1 MGITLKE
8 LFENIPHELMV
19 KGDTEISGIC
29 YNTKDIAPGDLFVC
43 LKGEHVDGHDFI
55 EQALKARAKGV
66 LVRHKKYIPKGVA
79 GVCVKDTRVTLAD
92 ISAKF
97 YDYPSQKLN
106 LIGVTGTNGKTT
118 ATTLIYT
125 ILTRAEI
132 PSGLIGTM
140 CWRVLDT
147 EHKSVHTTPQA
158 VELQDMLSQMAES
171 GVDTTIMEVS
181 SHALSLSRVTGCAYD
196 IVAYT
201 NLTQDHLDFHKNMD
215 NYLLAK
221 LTLFKDKTL
230 HKPDAIALVNADD
243 PFAEDFLTGFSGKKY
258 TYGIEN
264 DADFRATDIKLS
276 TSGTRF
282 TLVHAEKKTKIE
294 IKLPGTFNIYNS
306 LLAIAAANLR
316 GVEIEKIAGIIRDIP
331 PIDGRF
337 EAVNVKNSKGKP
349 SVIVDYAHT
358 PDGLEKILQSAESI
372 APGKVSLVFGCGG
385 DRDRT
390 KRPKMA
396 AIAENYAREII
407 VTSDNPRSEDPATII
422 DEVCT
427 GFSADGLKKIEKIVD
442 RKEAIF
448 RAIER
453 AAEGDLVVLAG
464 KGHEDY
470 QIFADCT
477 IHFDDRKMAALA
489 LESRK

>member
-1 MGITLKE
+1 MRITLKE

-19 KGDTEISGIC
+19 KGDCEISGIC
-29 YNTKDIAPGDLFVC
+29 YNTKNIVPGDLFVC

-55 EQALKARAKGV
+55 AEALKARAKAV

-79 GVCVKDTRVTLAD
+79 GVCVKDTRETLAE

-97 YDYPSQKLN
+97 YDYPSKKLN
-106 LIGVTGTNGKTT
+106 LVGVTGTNGKTT
-118 ATTLIYT
+118 ATMLIYT
-125 ILTRAEI
+125 ILTSAGV

-158 VELQDMLSQMAES
+158 VELQDMLSQMVQS
-171 GVDTTIMEVS
+171 GVDTAVMEVS
-181 SHALSLSRVTGCAYD
+181 SHALSLNRVTGCAYD

-230 HKPDAIALVNADD
+230 HKPDVIALVNADD
-243 PFAEDFLTGFSGKKY
+243 PFADDFVNSFSGKKY

-264 DADFRATDIKLS
+264 NADFRATNIELS
-276 TSGTRF
+276 ANGTRF
-282 TLVHAEKKTKIE
+282 TLVYAEKETEIE
-294 IKLPGTFNIYNS
+294 IKLPGMFNVYNS
-306 LLAIAAANLR
+306 LLAIAVASLR
-316 GVEIEKIAGIIRDIP
+316 GIDVKKIAGIIRKVP
-331 PIDGRF
+331 PVDGRF
-337 EAVNVKNSKGKP
+337 EAVSVKNSKCTPG
-349 SVIVDYAHT
+349 VIVDYAHT

-372 APGKVSLVFGCGG
+372 APGRVSLVFGCGG

-407 VTSDNPRSEDPATII
+407 VTSDNPRSEDPEAII
-422 DEVCT
+422 DEVCA
-427 GFSADGLKKIEKIVD
+427 GFSADGMRKVEKIVD

-448 RAIER
+448 AAIER
-453 AAEGDLVVLAG
+453 AKEGDLVVLAG

-470 QIFADCT
+470 QIFADRT
-477 IHFDDRKMAALA
+477 VRFDDREVAASA
-489 LESRK
+489 LEQRK